1 MKFSDAH
8 KQIAEIFEHW
18 QRVMNHPRAKLDS
31 SRRRAIAARLRE
43 GYTVEQIKAAIDGCK
58 ASDFHQGKND
68 AGAVYDG
75 LTLICRN
82 AEKLDFFIALN
93 KKAARK
99 REPWQNAGRSA
110 PPPAEPVKLPEF
122 ECSRCM
128 DIGTIDACPEDPG
141 YRPDRWQPC
150 PNCNGQN
157 RLKPRL
163 GL

>member
-1 MKFSDAH
+1 MNSDV
-8 KQIAEIFEHW
+8 QQIFEYW
-18 QRVMNHPRAKLDS
+18 QQVMDHPRAKLDV
-31 SRRRAIAARLRE
+31 SRRRAITARLKE
-43 GYTVEQIKAAIDGCK
+43 GYTVDQIKAAIDGCK
-58 ASDFHQGKND
+58 ASDFHQGKNN

-82 AEKLDFFIALN
+82 AEKVDFFIALN
-93 KKAARK
+93 NKRARN
-99 REPWQNAGRSA
+99 REPWQNVGRHYPSA
-110 PPPAEPVKLPEF
+110 APAEPLKF
-122 ECSRCM
+122 ECPRCM